1 MEFGARSDTG
11 RVRANNE
18 DSLTLSPELN
28 LFILCDGM
36 GGYAC
41 GEVASRLAA
50 DTIAAHIREAASNNA
65 LPLLGPT
72 ISGVSAAANCL
83 ASAVRLANRA
93 IYDASHKISASANDT
108 HNPSAAGRMGS
119 TVVAALFTDECLS
132 LVHVGDSRAYRL
144 RSGVFEPLTQDHS
157 FVAEQDRK
165 STRLNSSH

>member
-18 DSLTLSPELN
+18 DSLSLAPELN
-28 LFILCDGM
+28 LFVLCDGM

-50 DTIAAHIREAASNNA
+50 DTIAAHIRERASNPS
-65 LPLLGPT
+65 LPLCGPS
-72 ISGVSAAANCL
+72 ISGVSDAANRL

-93 IYDASHKISASANDT
+93 IFDASRKIAPSANDT

-119 TVVAALFTDECLS
+119 TVVAALFGDECMS

-144 RSGVFEPLTQDHS
+144 RSG
-157 FVAEQDRK
+157 
-165 STRLNSSH
+165 